1 MEGSAFHSDP
11 KPLSLR
17 ELRPAG
23 LPSAM
28 DERVYKGSF
37 MLSFLLRGT
46 RTAVLSRAALMI
58 AAIAVV
64 DWRIEGNIPLGFLY
78 LFPMLLAGS
87 ILTRWQIAGV
97 AAVCTLLTEL
107 FDSFDWYS
115 PAGIPRDILIFA
127 AFFCMGLF
135 VYEVIRSRQATLQHT
150 VEIERE
156 VDARSEA
163 EEQLKVLVESSPA
176 AVFTTNSEGEVLL
189 ANEAAHRLFV
199 VPPGTLPGRSI
210 HEFLPSLVNVL
221 SPKSSLSAAGLNP
234 ADDKRPPFRTT
245 MQCRGRRRNGEVFL
259 ADMWFSTYRT
269 SAGPR
274 LAAMVVDGS
283 EELRNREELSLHQL
297 LAGSRILVGA
307 VSHEIRNVC
316 GAIAMA
322 HANLA
327 KSAPLAATLARNKD
341 FEALGSLILALEK
354 IAGMDLRQMADQA
367 CSVDLGSLLE
377 EYSIIVEPS
386 LRDQDIQLSMDIEKG
401 LPLAWADRQSLT
413 QVLLNLTRNSERAM
427 MHEQRRELNITARR
441 EKQRITIRFRDTGCG
456 VAHPDRLFRPFQQQA
471 EATGLG
477 LYLSRAFMRSFRGD
491 LRYEAEPVGSSFI
504 VDLSTVVTGI
514 KDESPREREYMTAN
528 NGTTD
533 PDSADRRP
541 QPVSG
546 EPQPLARSGT

>member
-1 MEGSAFHSDP
+1 MMERNAVRRSRDDP
-11 KPLSLR
+11 R
-17 ELRPAG
+17 GR
-23 LPSAM
+23 
-28 DERVYKGSF
+28 DERDFHTF

-46 RTAVLSRAALMI
+46 RTSVLTRAAVMTALI
-58 AAIAVV
+58 ALV
-64 DWRIEGNIPLGFLY
+64 DWRVEGNIQLGFLY
-78 LFPMLLAGS
+78 LFPMLLVGS
-87 ILTRWQIAGV
+87 VLTRWQIA
-97 AAVCTLLTEL
+97 AAAGVCTLLTEL
-107 FDSFDWYS
+107 FDSFDWYLA
-115 PAGIPRDILIFA
+115 AGIPRDILIFA

-135 VYEVIRSRQATLQHT
+135 VYEVIRSRRSASQHT

-156 VDARSEA
+156 VEARSDA

-176 AVFTTNSEGEVLL
+176 AVFTTNAEGVVLL

-199 VPPGTLPGRSI
+199 VAPATLPGRSI

-221 SPKSSLSAAGLNP
+221 SPKTSAVSIN
-234 ADDKRPPFRTT
+234 DRRPPFRTA
-245 MQCRGRRRNGEVFL
+245 MQCRGRRQNGEVFL
-259 ADMWFSTYRT
+259 ADIWFSTYGT

-283 EELRNREELSLHQL
+283 EDLRNREELSLHQL

-327 KSAPLAATLARNKD
+327 KSAALAVNLAQNKD
-341 FEALGSLILALEK
+341 FEALGNLILALEK
-354 IAGMDLRQMADQA
+354 IAAMDLRQMADQA
-367 CSVDLGSLLE
+367 CSVDLPSLLE
-377 EYSIIVEPS
+377 EYCIIVEPA
-386 LRDQDIQLSMDIEKG
+386 LQEQDIRLSVEIEPA
-401 LPLAWADRQSLT
+401 LPLVWADRQSLL

-427 MHEQRRELNITARR
+427 SQRVPRELTITARR
-441 EKQRITIRFRDTGCG
+441 DKQRITIRFRDTGCG

-491 LRYEAEPVGSSFI
+491 LRYEPEQVGSSFVI
-504 VDLSTVVTGI
+504 DLSAVVVPSVVAET
-514 KDESPREREYMTAN
+514 
-528 NGTTD
+528 NGKTNSD
-533 PDSADRRP
+533 FADRRP

-546 EPQPLARSGT
+546 EPRPVARSRA